1 MIVTVIIITCFILL
15 LVIAIVRA
23 RRMNKEQSRLDMHP
37 SNFKKPKIENVQ
49 KSSEPDK
56 E

>member
-1 MIVTVIIITCFILL
+1 MIVIIIIAAFIILL
-15 LVIAIVRA
+15 AIAIVRA

-49 KSSEPDK
+49 KFSDPD
-56 E
+56 EE